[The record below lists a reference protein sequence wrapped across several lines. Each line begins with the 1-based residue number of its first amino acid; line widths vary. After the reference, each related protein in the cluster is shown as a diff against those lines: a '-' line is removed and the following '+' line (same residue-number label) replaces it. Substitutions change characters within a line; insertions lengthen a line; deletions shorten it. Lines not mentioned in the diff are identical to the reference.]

1 MAVAISLVGG
11 VAYGQTLGG
20 NAPYVSPVP
29 PTGQSTISP
38 REQAAENYGPQGIPL
53 GSFMLYP
60 TLELNEVFDDNI
72 YAVPSSKTASF
83 IQIVKPGVEL
93 KSNWSSNMLNFYATG
108 GFGFYSADSTQDFQD
123 ITVGTDG
130 RLDITRDSN
139 FYGGASYNR
148 GHEALG
154 SPNSPIGAFQIT
166 QYNQYSA
173 NVGYYQQ
180 LNRIR
185 VRLDGRLDKYNFLNN
200 GLGSAQ
206 GVVPNSDRDRLEWR
220 ESLRL
225 GYEFLPGYEIWTR
238 GTLNQRN
245 YDHVPDS
252 QGLDRNSSGWDLVGG
267 FTFGFSTIT
276 SIEVFAGYVQQNY
289 VDSAF
294 QTVQVPT
301 FGLTGY
307 WSPTRQIL
315 VKPFV
320 RRTIDDS
327 ALTDSSAYI
336 NTSTGVDVGYNFRP
350 NIQLDGHAD
359 YSIADYQ
366 TAAGQAGRYD
376 QYLTLRGDILYSPIP
391 RFFIGPSY
399 QFTHRT
405 STVVGVGY
413 DDNQILL
420 KFGARL

>member
-1 MAVAISLVGG
+1 VVAG
-11 VAYGQTLGG
+11 AAHGQTLGG
-20 NAPYVSPVP
+20 TTPEVSPVP
-29 PTGQSTISP
+29 PTGQSSISP
-38 REQAAENYGPQGIPL
+38 REQEAENYGPQGIRL
-53 GSFMLYP
+53 GSFMLFP
-60 TLELNEVFDDNI
+60 TLELNEVYDDNI
-72 YAVPSSKTASF
+72 YATSPQKTGSF
-83 IQIVKPGVEL
+83 VQIVKPGIEL
-93 KSNWSSNMLNFYATG
+93 RSNWSSNMLNFYARG
-108 GFGFYSADSTQDFQD
+108 GFGFYSADSTQNFQD

-139 FYGGASYNR
+139 FYGGASYSR
-148 GHEALG
+148 SHEALG
-154 SPNSPIGAFQIT
+154 SPNSPAGAFQIT
-166 QYNQYSA
+166 QYNQYSG

-180 LNRIR
+180 FNRIR
-185 VRLDGRLDKYNFLNN
+185 VRLDGRLDKYDFLDN
-200 GLGSAQ
+200 GLGVAQ
-206 GVVPNSDRDRLEWR
+206 GVIPNSDRNRLELR
-220 ESLRL
+220 ESLRV
-225 GYEFLPGYEIWTR
+225 GYEFIPGYEIWTR

-252 QGLDRNSSGWDLVGG
+252 QGLNRNSSGWDVVGG
-267 FTFGFSTIT
+267 FTFGFSSIT

-289 VDSAF
+289 VDPSF

-307 WSPTRQIL
+307 WSPTRQII

-327 ALTDSSAYI
+327 GLTNSSAYL
-336 NTSTGVDVGYNFRP
+336 NTSGGLDVAYNFRP
-350 NIQLDGHAD
+350 NIQIDGHAD

-366 TAAGQAGRYD
+366 TAAGLAGRYD
-376 QYLTLRGDILYSPIP
+376 QYLTLRGDVLYSPIP

-405 STVVGVGY
+405 SNQVGIGY

-420 KFGARL
+420 KLGARL

>member
-1 MAVAISLVGG
+1 
-11 VAYGQTLGG
+11 
-20 NAPYVSPVP
+20 
-29 PTGQSTISP
+29 
-38 REQAAENYGPQGIPL
+38 
-53 GSFMLYP
+53 MLFP
-60 TLELNEVFDDNI
+60 TLELNEVYDDNI
-72 YAVPSSKTASF
+72 YATSPQKTGSF
-83 IQIVKPGVEL
+83 VQIVKPGIEL
-93 KSNWSSNMLNFYATG
+93 RSNWSSNMLNFYARG

-139 FYGGASYNR
+139 FYGGASYTR
-148 GHEALG
+148 SHEALG
-154 SPNSPIGAFQIT
+154 SPNSPAGAFQIT
-166 QYNQYSA
+166 QYNQYSG

-185 VRLDGRLDKYNFLNN
+185 VRLDGRLDKYDFINN
-200 GLGSAQ
+200 GLGVAQ
-206 GVVPNSDRDRLEWR
+206 GVIPNSDRNRLELR
-220 ESLRL
+220 ESLRV
-225 GYEFLPGYEIWTR
+225 GYEFIPGYEIWTR

-252 QGLDRNSSGWDLVGG
+252 QGLNRNSSGWDVVGG
-267 FTFGFSTIT
+267 FTFGFSSIT

-289 VDSAF
+289 VDPSF

-307 WSPTRQIL
+307 WSPTRQII

-327 ALTDSSAYI
+327 GLTNSSAYL
-336 NTSTGVDVGYNFRP
+336 NTSGGVDVAYNFRP
-350 NIQLDGHAD
+350 NIQIDGHAD

-366 TAAGQAGRYD
+366 TAAGLAGRYD
-376 QYLTLRGDILYSPIP
+376 QYLTLRGDVLYSPIP

-405 STVVGVGY
+405 SNQVGIGY

-420 KFGARL
+420 KLGARL